1 MAKVNPINAKFCL
14 DFTLAKTPPHLIATN
29 LAKMDPLKIKAIY
42 LLAIKIAKSFHI
54 KPYFP
59 LVTYISLYLKGTR
72 IAKVKSE
79 LEKNL
84 KNDKENWKIT
94 ETEFKVHCYI
104 NEK

>member
-1 MAKVNPINAKFCL
+1 MRMAKVNPLNAKYCI
-14 DFTLAKTPPHLIATN
+14 DFTFSEFTPSLISHEFSKN
-29 LAKMDPLKIKAIY
+29 RPPKIKAVY

-79 LEKNL
+79 LEKKL
-84 KNDKENWKIT
+84 KK
-94 ETEFKVHCYI
+94 
-104 NEK
+104 